1 MVSRFIR
8 SAAILG
14 VLLGF
19 VAGLYAAQQE
29 QSKKAQATG
38 SDSPTGAELYK
49 QHCEVCH
56 GSDLKGVVPV
66 PAPYR
71 VPPDLTLLAQG
82 HGGKFPNSY
91 VRDVLRN
98 GVTMPAHGPAEMP
111 TWGTDFK
118 ESGGLDGTQVKLRIV
133 RLSNYL
139 KSRQTR

>member
-38 SDSPTGAELYK
+38 SVSPTGAELYK

-66 PAPYR
+66 PAPNR

-91 VRDVLRN
+91 VQDVLRN
-98 GVTMPAHGPAEMP
+98 GATMPAHGPAEMP

-133 RLSNYL
+133 RLEQL
-139 KSRQTR
+139 P